1 MRHAKGLRY
10 YTDIYKVK
18 VMSCS
23 FFISSCKSVAK
34 RAGGNN
40 RLVIFVEVYH
50 QGRGG
55 KRKNEGE
62 R

>member
-1 MRHAKGLRY
+1 
-10 YTDIYKVK
+10 
-18 VMSCS
+18 MSCS
-23 FFISSCKSVAK
+23 FFLSSCKSVAK
-34 RAGGNN
+34 RACGNN